1 MDAPRPGTGPPL
13 VEPGQHA
20 MRLSLGRKV
29 FLTLFLT
36 LAALAVLLLGL
47 TRYSLGVGF
56 SRYVTQVEL
65 TRLDPLAAM
74 LEGMR
79 QARGTWAF
87 LPRPPADLRR
97 WLAQQEPA
105 GGVVA
110 PHLDL
115 ADRLSVLNADGE
127 RMAGADPPGASR
139 RPLTV
144 EGRTV
149 GFLAL
154 QPVAEAAALDREFLQ
169 DQQRNLLLLGVAAL
183 ILAAG
188 AGMLLTG
195 NLQKA
200 IQDLV
205 RGTHRLA
212 SGDFTARIPADRQ
225 DELGDLA
232 RDFNA
237 LAESLKNVEAQRRQ
251 WVADTSHELRTPVA
265 VLRAQIEAMQDGVH
279 PTTPETLNV
288 LHEQVLA
295 LARLVDDLHLLARGD
310 AHAVTCRLQPLDLA
324 GLVRD
329 ALQAQATRFEK
340 AGLTVEARL
349 PDELVLPGD
358 RSRLRQVLANLME
371 NATRYTDRGGTVR
384 VTLTRQ
390 GGHALLALEDSAPGV
405 PPEAY
410 ERLFERFY
418 RVDPSR
424 TREQG
429 GTGLGLSICRSL
441 VEAHGGTIQALP
453 SELGGLRLEV
463 RLKLA

>member
-1 MDAPRPGTGPPL
+1 
-13 VEPGQHA
+13 

-36 LAALAVLLLGL
+36 LATLAALLLGL
-47 TRYSLGVGF
+47 TRYSLGTGF
-56 SRYVTQVEL
+56 SRYVSKVEL
-65 TRLDPLAAM
+65 ARLDSLAAM
-74 LEGMR
+74 LAGMYE
-79 QARGTWAF
+79 AKGNWGF
-87 LPRPPADLRR
+87 LPAGKDPAALRQ

-110 PHLDL
+110 QAPEG
-115 ADRLSVLNADGE
+115 DRLSVLDE
-127 RMAGADPPGASR
+127 RGDRVAGADPPGQQRKPIQVDA
-139 RPLTV
+139 
-144 EGRTV
+144 RTV
-149 GFLAL
+149 GYLAL
-154 QPVAEAAALDREFLQ
+154 QPVAEAATLDREFLQ
-169 DQQRNLLLLGVAAL
+169 DQQRNLLLLGLAAL
-183 ILAAG
+183 VLAAV
-188 AGMLLTG
+188 AGGLLTR

-200 IQDLV
+200 VQDLV
-205 RGTHRLA
+205 DGTHRLA
-212 SGDFTARIPADRQ
+212 SGDLTARISTQRQ

-237 LAESLKNVEAQRRQ
+237 LAESLSSAEGQRRQ

-279 PTTPETLNV
+279 PTDAQTLNV
-288 LHEQVLA
+288 LHEQVLS

-310 AHAVTCRLQPLDLA
+310 AHAVTCRLKPLDLA

-340 AGLTVEARL
+340 AGLEVETDL
-349 PDELVLPGD
+349 PPELVVPGD
-358 RSRLRQVLANLME
+358 RSRLRQVLANLLE
-371 NATRYTDRGGTVR
+371 NSTRYTDRGGTLR
-384 VTLTRQ
+384 VK
-390 GGHALLALEDSAPGV
+390 LASRAPFAVLSLEDSAPGV
-405 PPEAY
+405 PAEAY
-410 ERLFERFY
+410 DRLFERFY

-453 SELGGLRLEV
+453 SDLGGLRIEV
-463 RLKLA
+463 RLKL